1 MLGDAVRMSPA
12 SRSSIVWGILIV
24 LLLAMRVPSLAQ
36 PAGGDQGLYLYAASR
51 IADGEVMY
59 RDAWDQKPPGIAFLY
74 SLLLRVWPHESLVP
88 GADLLA
94 AAAVAVLLVVLGRRR
109 YTQAIGFGAACLFL
123 LLGDPYLHRLGGIYV
138 RGQTEPFISLAITG
152 GLVLLA
158 SHDRRTW
165 HLLAAGVCL
174 AAAFWL
180 KYNALAFAL
189 PLALAAWTWRLD
201 GRVDRQRIVRD
212 TAWIVAGFVSVAL
225 LVLVYFAANA
235 ALLDLRIA
243 TLDYNIRYSE
253 ETYEGA
259 GGVLRYLFVLPW
271 DRARVDLLWFLGGLG
286 AALVVLRRSWTAST
300 IVALGWTAAAVLSI
314 AVNGSRGLPN
324 YLVQADPP
332 LALIS
337 AAGLGLLVQSGLVM
351 RAAAGLLLVLGL
363 WRVGAEE
370 PVWGMKL
377 GGIPSL
383 LENVRYDA
391 QGFSGRMPRDE
402 YLARFKGQ
410 KHDAGEN
417 ERLVQFIRTQTSPE
431 DPVYVFG
438 FSGGSVGWKS
448 GRVSP
453 SRFYWSRP
461 VLIEFEAGRP
471 GFGSQG
477 LLGDLR
483 ERPPVLVAL
492 QRDEWQSERFFLQ
505 TPALRDWLNAG
516 YVLDHETPMFS
527 VWRQR

>member
-1 MLGDAVRMSPA
+1 MTGAGA
-12 SRSSIVWGILIV
+12 AWWILIV
-24 LLLAMRVPSLAQ
+24 LLLGMRVPSLAQ
-36 PAGGDQGLYLYAASR
+36 PAGGDQGLYLYAAAR
-51 IADGEVMY
+51 IADGGVMY

-74 SLLLRVWPHESLVP
+74 SLLLRLWPHESVVP
-88 GADLLA
+88 GADLAA

-109 YTQAIGFGAACLFL
+109 YTPGIGYGAACLFL

-138 RGQTEPFISLAITG
+138 RGQTEPFISLAITAA
-152 GLVLLA
+152 LVLLA
-158 SHDRRTW
+158 SHARRAW
-165 HLLAAGVCL
+165 HLCVAGLCL

-189 PLALAAWTWRLD
+189 PLALAVWRWRPAVRGLW
-201 GRVDRQRIVRD
+201 RD
-212 TAWIVAGFVSVAL
+212 TAWVAAGFAAISAV
-225 LVLVYFAANA
+225 VLVYFAANG

-259 GGVLRYLFVLPW
+259 GGALRYLFVLPW
-271 DRARVDLLWFLGGLG
+271 ERARVDLLWFIGGIG
-286 AALVVLRRSWTAST
+286 ALLQLVYRSRTASSL
-300 IVALGWTAAAVLSI
+300 VALGWTAAAVLSI

-332 LALIS
+332 LALT
-337 AAGLGLLVQSGLVM
+337 
-351 RAAAGLLLVLGL
+351 AAAGLALLAHAGVLARAIVGVLLALGL
-363 WRVGAEE
+363 WRVGAEQ

-377 GGIPSL
+377 GGVPSL
-383 LENVRYDA
+383 IDNVRFDLQA
-391 QGFSGRMPRDE
+391 FSGRLPRDE
-402 YLARFKGQ
+402 FLSRFKGQ
-410 KHDAGEN
+410 KHDAEEN
-417 ERLVQFIRTQTSPE
+417 ERLTGFIRSRTSPA
-431 DPVYVFG
+431 DPVYIFG

-471 GFGSQG
+471 GFGSAG
-477 LLGDLR
+477 LLDDLR
-483 ERPPVLVAL
+483 ERPPALVAL
-492 QRDEWQSERFFLQ
+492 QRDEWQSERFFLE
-505 TPALRDWLNAG
+505 TPALRAWLDAG

-527 VWRQR
+527 VWRRR

>member
-1 MLGDAVRMSPA
+1 VSTERIRGDAPA
-12 SRSSIVWGILIV
+12 RTTAGWWILIV
-24 LLLAMRVPSLAQ
+24 LLLALRVPSLAQ
-36 PAGGDQGLYLYAASR
+36 PAGGDQGLYLYAAAR

-59 RDAWDQKPPGIAFLY
+59 RDAWDQKPPGIALLY
-74 SLLLRVWPHESLVP
+74 SLLLRVWPHESIVP
-88 GADLLA
+88 GADLVA

-109 YTQAIGFGAACLFL
+109 YTPAIGFGAACLFL

-138 RGQTEPFISLAITG
+138 RGQTEPFISLAITT

-158 SHDRRTW
+158 SHDRRRW
-165 HLLAAGVCL
+165 QLCAAGLCL

-189 PLALAAWTWRLD
+189 PLAIALWTWRPVAAT
-201 GRVDRQRIVRD
+201 GRRPFVTDA
-212 TAWIVAGFVSVAL
+212 AWVAAGFALVAVI
-225 LVLVYFAANA
+225 VLTYFAAHG

-253 ETYEGA
+253 ETYEGP
-259 GGVLRYLFVLPW
+259 GGVFRYLFVLPW
-271 DRARVDLLWFLGGLG
+271 DRARVDLLWFVGGLG
-286 AALVVLRRSWTAST
+286 AVLLILRRSWTDST
-300 IVALGWTAAAVLSI
+300 VVVLGWTAAAVLSI

-332 LALIS
+332 LALT
-337 AAGLGLLVQSGLVM
+337 
-351 RAAAGLLLVLGL
+351 AAAGLATLAHSGLMTRAVAGVLLVLGL
-363 WRVGAEE
+363 WRVGAEQ

-383 LENVRYDA
+383 IENVRYDA
-391 QGFSGRMPRDE
+391 RAFSGRLPRHE

-410 KHDAGEN
+410 KHDAEEN
-417 ERLVQFIRTQTSPE
+417 ERLTDFIRSRTSPA
-431 DPVYVFG
+431 DRVYIFG
-438 FSGGSVGWKS
+438 FSGGTVGWKS
-448 GRVSP
+448 GRVSS

-471 GFGSQG
+471 AFGSQG
-477 LLGDLR
+477 VLEDLL

-492 QRDEWQSERFFLQ
+492 QRDEWQSERFFLE
-505 TPALRDWLNAG
+505 TPALREWLNAG

-527 VWRQR
+527 VWRRR

>member
-1 MLGDAVRMSPA
+1 MRPT
-12 SRSSIVWGILIV
+12 SRSSAAWWILIV
-24 LLLAMRVPSLAQ
+24 LLLALRVPSLAQ
-36 PAGGDQGLYLYAASR
+36 PAGGDQGLYLYAATR
-51 IADGEVMY
+51 IADGDVMY

-74 SLLLRVWPHESLVP
+74 SLLLRLWPHESVVA

-94 AAAVAVLLVVLGRRR
+94 AASVTILLVILGRRR
-109 YTQAIGFGAACLFL
+109 YTPGIGFGAACLFL

-138 RGQTEPFISLAITG
+138 RGQTEPFISLAVTA

-158 SHDRRTW
+158 SHHRRSW
-165 HLLAAGVCL
+165 HFCAAGVCL

-189 PLALAAWTWRLD
+189 PLALAAWTWRPADRD
-201 GRVDRQRIVRD
+201 GHHIVRD
-212 TAWIVAGFVSVAL
+212 TAWIAAGFAFVAL
-225 LVLVYFAANA
+225 LVLGYFAAHG

-253 ETYEGA
+253 ETYEGP
-259 GGVLRYLFVLPW
+259 GGALRYLFVLPW
-271 DRARVDLLWFLGGLG
+271 ERARVDLLWFLAGLG
-286 AALVVLRRSWTAST
+286 AVLLVLRRWGTASA

-332 LALIS
+332 LSLTA
-337 AAGLGLLVQSGLVM
+337 AAGLALLVQSGGIV
-351 RAAAGLLLVLGL
+351 RGAVGLLLALGL

-370 PVWGMKL
+370 PVWGMRL
-377 GGIPSL
+377 GGIPSV

-391 QGFSGRMPRDE
+391 AGLSGRLPRNE

-410 KHDAGEN
+410 KHDADEN
-417 ERLVQFIRTQTSPE
+417 ERLVEFIRSRTAPA
-431 DPVYVFG
+431 DAVYVFG

-471 GFGSQG
+471 GFGSEG
-477 LLGDLR
+477 LVHDLR
-483 ERPPVLVAL
+483 ERPPALVVL

-516 YVLDHETPMFS
+516 YVRDHETPMFS
-527 VWRQR
+527 VWRKR